1 MTETTK
7 NTTSRRAVTQGLAW
21 SVPAVAAASAAPA
34 MAATTPAEPL
44 YDYQL
49 AVGGEALESNANCGY
64 TNLQLGT
71 LDPFSGAN
79 DGFGIYEMAGAESP
93 ATMATVDGPLDL
105 VFALPV
111 GLFGKYVD
119 PRTAFRIVEGNYAPP
134 EVVDT
139 VTMTN
144 PITGVTEDYYVFVY
158 RYQGSLTQSTAV
170 PGSGNTF
177 DGSIL
182 RLDTNDGKLNSS
194 YCGNPDG
201 TLDVRTG
208 FFAGGYQGD
217 WTQTGS
223 FTTETGYTGQI
234 DFPIDSNY
242 PDNPESWITL
252 GQR

>member
-34 MAATTPAEPL
+34 MAATTPADPL
-44 YDYQL
+44 YRYQV
-49 AVGGEALESNANCGY
+49 AVGGRARLATSGCGVSRIDLS
-64 TNLQLGT
+64 TQ
-71 LDPFSGAN
+71 DPFSGAN
-79 DGFGIYEMAGAESP
+79 DGFGIYEMAGVESP
-93 ATMATVDGPLDL
+93 ATMATVEGPLDL
-105 VFALPV
+105 VFALPA
-111 GLFGKYVD
+111 GLFLDQAD
-119 PRTAFRIVEGNYAPP
+119 PTTAFRIVEGNYAPP
-134 EVVDT
+134 EVDT

-144 PITGVTEDYYVFVY
+144 PITGATEDYYVFVY
-158 RYQGSLTQSTAV
+158 CYQGSLTQPTGA
-170 PGSGNTF
+170 PGSGDTF
-177 DGSIL
+177 DGSAL
-182 RLDTNDGKLNSS
+182 RLTTNDMKIDPN
-194 YCGNPDG
+194 YCVNPDG
-201 TLDVRTG
+201 TLELRTG

-223 FTTETGYTGQI
+223 FTTETGYTGDI